1 MRRPHSKKLPLGNG
15 IALLAPRAMRGLAF
29 YRCEARHRAGAT
41 ARASSEASFMQRLK
55 EKVILVTGAVGGIG
69 RALCQRFARE
79 GAHMVINCLPKDSK
93 AAERFAAELD
103 TPAMVFAA
111 DVSRSGEVNTMVEA
125 AVGRF
130 GRLDVAVNNAGIEIR
145 APFLDATED
154 DWRKV
159 MGVNLDAAFFLC
171 QAAARQMV
179 KQGGGGRLINISS
192 VHEDIPFEGFTS
204 YCVSK
209 GGMRMLTRNLAV
221 ELASQGITVNNIAP
235 GAIATPIN
243 QAVLDDPQERK
254 NALSEI
260 PLGRFGRPK
269 EVAAV
274 AVFLASDEASYV
286 TGSTYFVDG
295 GMTHQVTRY

>member
-1 MRRPHSKKLPLGNG
+1 M
-15 IALLAPRAMRGLAF
+15 
-29 YRCEARHRAGAT
+29 
-41 ARASSEASFMQRLK
+41 
-55 EKVILVTGAVGGIG
+55 LVTGAIGGIG
-69 RALCQRFARE
+69 RALCKRFANE
-79 GAHMVINCLPKDSK
+79 GARVVVNCLPSDLGE
-93 AAERFAAELD
+93 AEKFAAELD
-103 TPAMVFAA
+103 APVLVFAA
-111 DVSRSGEVNTMVEA
+111 DVSSFAEVSAMVA
-125 AVGRF
+125 ATVERF

-159 MGVNLDAAFFLC
+159 LGVNLDAAFFLC

-209 GGMRMLTRNLAV
+209 GGMRMLARNLAV
-221 ELASQGITVNNIAP
+221 ELAPHCITVNNIAP

-243 QAVLDDPQERK
+243 QAVLDDPQEQK

-260 PLGRFGRPK
+260 PLGRFGRPN
-269 EVAAV
+269 EVASV
-274 AVFLASDEASYV
+274 AVFLASEEASYV